1 MVLSQLSAIAAPRQF
16 ESLTLDAAVART
28 DVAIK
33 LSGFGFAVLHQG
45 MTDFRFRLNEPD
57 SIRIS
62 FDSVNYV
69 RHPFHTIYISN
80 DVGVGILELL
90 IFKSEG
96 VDLGLRGYGLD
107 EVVSRQGAATS
118 YLDRQGNV
126 LFSDIIADGLMHLG
140 TVTNGTG
147 AAIAIVTASS
157 SQPVSRIGAQS
168 IEIKGGSDD
177 DQYSLVYHNHLLPFG
192 SESGLLGFE
201 ATFSMD
207 AHVDFG
213 VAGFEIFDGQLVW
226 SYAVRIERNTKKV
239 GIFKG
244 PRDVDVSGAAP
255 WAKGTDAEDSYLSTT
270 LYPNHTGISIANGER
285 MFHTVK
291 LVIDLAAKTYH
302 RVAVNGVP
310 IDSSSIVSP
319 SLTRANTASPHIY
332 GYVASVSEAGQ
343 NGDTYLDNYILT
355 MNEPRILR

>member
-16 ESLTLDAAVART
+16 ESLTLDATVART

-33 LSGFGFAVLHQG
+33 LAGFGFAVLHQG

-62 FDSVNYV
+62 FDAVNYV

-90 IFKSEG
+90 IFKSAG
-96 VDLGLRGYGLD
+96 VDLGLRGVGLD
-107 EVVSRQGAATS
+107 EVIARQGGLS
-118 YLDRQGNV
+118 LLDRQGNV

-140 TVTNGTG
+140 YTTGGTG

-157 SQPVSRIGAQS
+157 SQPVSSIGAQS
-168 IEIKGGSDD
+168 IEIKGGSDG
-177 DQYSLVYHNHLLPFG
+177 DQFAAVYHSHLLPFG

-207 AHVDFG
+207 SRVDFG
-213 VAGFEIFDGQLVW
+213 VAGLEIYDGQLVW

-244 PRDVDVSGAAP
+244 PRGDAAP
-255 WAKGTDAEDSYLSTT
+255 WGKDTDADDSYLSTT
-270 LYPNHTGISIANGER
+270 LYPNHTGPSINNGEW

-302 RVAVNGVP
+302 RVTVNGVP
-310 IDSSSIVSP
+310 VDSSSIVSP
-319 SLTRANTASPHIY
+319 SLTRAETSSPHLY
-332 GYVASVSEAGQ
+332 AYVASVSEAGV
-343 NGDTYLDNYILT
+343 NGDTYLDNYLIT